1 MATVVTVTS
10 NGKLMKPQVVD
21 ETTGKLRDW
30 TSSNTVIGSSNKADR
45 SFAHNYQEELK
56 EEDNKHSIKYSFDG
70 KPFYEKEEEVLPRV
84 FDRNGKIDDWAKE
97 QVPIRN
103 DKENQNP

>member
-10 NGKLMKPQVVD
+10 NGKLMKPQIL
-21 ETTGKLRDW
+21 ENGKLRDW
-30 TSSNTVIGSSNKADR
+30 TSSNTTIGSSNKPDR

-56 EEDNKHSIKYSFDG
+56 GDSVEYVFDG
-70 KPFYEKEEEVLPRV
+70 KPFYKKENEVLPRV
-84 FDRNGKIDDWAKE
+84 FDRNGKTDDWAKE

>member
-10 NGKLMKPQVVD
+10 NGKLMKPQIVD
-21 ETTGKLRDW
+21 ENGKLRDW

-56 EEDNKHSIKYSFDG
+56 EDSVEYVFDG
-70 KPFYEKEEEVLPRV
+70 KPFYKKENEVLPRV
-84 FDRNGKIDDWAKE
+84 FDRNGKTDDWAKE

>member
-10 NGKLMKPQVVD
+10 NGKLMKPQVIID
-21 ETTGKLRDW
+21 GKLRDW
-30 TSSNTVIGSSNKADR
+30 TSSNTTIGSSNKADR
-45 SFAHNYQEELK
+45 TFAHNYQDELK
-56 EEDNKHSIKYSFDG
+56 NDVEKYSFDG
-70 KPFYEKEEEVLPRV
+70 KPYYEKQEEVLPRV
-84 FDRNGKIDDWAKE
+84 FDRNGKTDDWVKK